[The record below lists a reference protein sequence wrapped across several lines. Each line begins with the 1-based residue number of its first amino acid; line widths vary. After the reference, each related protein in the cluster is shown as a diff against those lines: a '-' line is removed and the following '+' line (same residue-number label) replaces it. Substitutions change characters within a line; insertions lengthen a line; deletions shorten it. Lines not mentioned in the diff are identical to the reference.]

1 MKRAIKYIPV
11 LFVPILLALIVAPR
25 RDEHGTP
32 DTDAV
37 ITSRAE
43 YWRVHAYVNLRYMQ
57 YKVDLLTGE
66 TSRGVATNS
75 NK

>member
-1 MKRAIKYIPV
+1 MKRTIKYTPV
-11 LFVPILLALIVAPR
+11 LFVPLLLALVAAPKR
-25 RDEHGTP
+25 ADHAAV

>member
-1 MKRAIKYIPV
+1 MKRTIKYTPV
-11 LFVPILLALIVAPR
+11 LFVPLLLALVAAPKQIN
-25 RDEHGTP
+25 HATF
-32 DTDAV
+32 DAV

-66 TSRGVATNS
+66 TSKGVATNS
-75 NK
+75 DR